1 MRRVKGR
8 ICVFWRGSAIR
19 RTALLARWSPAR
31 GSAKR
36 KLSCARALPTR
47 AVFTRAV
54 VPTRGPPP
62 SPARAGG
69 LSHAR
74 APPNARAGG
83 KGIAKTN
90 GRESLVFVFVGSP
103 LYLLKKREDE
113 KRCEKSASSGEESQL
128 PCPNPWRPSASLSLS
143 LSLSQKGPSALGR
156 RHRFSRFGR
165 ARARAPSRVFGCA
178 RGACW
183 GTRAGR

>member
-103 LYLLKKREDE
+103 LYLLKKGRT
-113 KRCEKSASSGEESQL
+113 KKGAKNPLL
-128 PCPNPWRPSASLSLS
+128 PGKNPSCPALTLGGLRRLFLSLS
-143 LSLSQKGPSALGR
+143 LFLKRAFGPRAAPQGEGR
-156 RHRFSRFGR
+156 L
-165 ARARAPSRVFGCA
+165 
-178 RGACW
+178 
-183 GTRAGR
+183 